1 MTVNLTDSTMRWTAS
16 DDCWKGFLVFQAETD
31 DVVTSVVPYSEQGI
45 IQSVSWLS
53 RFRCNC
59 VTRLIFEK
67 EKNTVHSCFDIMF
80 QYDYSD

>member
-45 IQSVSWLS
+45 I
-53 RFRCNC
+53 
-59 VTRLIFEK
+59 
-67 EKNTVHSCFDIMF
+67 
-80 QYDYSD
+80 